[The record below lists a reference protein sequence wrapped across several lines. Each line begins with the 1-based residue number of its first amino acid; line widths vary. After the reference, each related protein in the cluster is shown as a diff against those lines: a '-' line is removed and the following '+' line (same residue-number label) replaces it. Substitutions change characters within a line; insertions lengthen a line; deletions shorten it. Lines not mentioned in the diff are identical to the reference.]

1 MFNLKELYVY
11 TVKNGKLKLFY
22 NKGNKPI
29 SSKKRQ
35 KLINNF
41 YANENELNM
50 EREKYLKRNADKI
63 NLYKQLVHEEN
74 MFICKFILVIV
85 ALIVVI
91 KLLLKLI
98 F

>member
-11 TVKNGKLKLFY
+11 TVKNGKLKMFY

-35 KLINNF
+35 QLINNF
-41 YANENELNM
+41 YADENELNM
-50 EREKYLKRNADKI
+50 EREKYLKNHADDI
-63 NLYKQLVHEEN
+63 RRYKELVREDN
-74 MFICKFILVIV
+74 IAICKYLGVIV

-91 KLLLKLI
+91 ILLLKLI